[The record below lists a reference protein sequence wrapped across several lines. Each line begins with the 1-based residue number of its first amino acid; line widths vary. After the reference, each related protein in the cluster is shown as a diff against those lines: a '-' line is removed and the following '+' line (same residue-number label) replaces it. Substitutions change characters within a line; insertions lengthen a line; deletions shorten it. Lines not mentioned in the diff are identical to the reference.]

1 MTLENTASR
10 IESMR
15 NRYGSELAIL
25 AHHYQ
30 QDEVV
35 AHADYLGDSLE
46 LARKISTLQ
55 ARRIVMCGV
64 YFMAESAAIL
74 AAKGQEV
81 SIPNPS
87 AGCPLSNMAPAWLVE
102 KKLYELNSQGRRIIP
117 LAYVNTS
124 AAVKSLCGRFEGSVC
139 TSANASRMLDWALDQ
154 GDGVL
159 FLPDKNLGRNTA
171 KALGIPQKDQ
181 VMLDLRT
188 KTDGTQG
195 RLFFWPGL
203 CIVHNIIKVHHIEH
217 IRQAHPEARII
228 VHPECLPEVVDLAD
242 ASGSTSGI
250 IRYVQ
255 DAPPGALIYVGTEI
269 NLVQRLAREYA
280 PDKTVRPVLKTA
292 CSNMAKIT
300 ADNLAEH
307 LENIDQAQIVTVPAE
322 VQENALLALE
332 RMLKVCA

>member
-1 MTLENTASR
+1 MTLQKTASR

-15 NRYGSELAIL
+15 TRYGSELAIL

-35 AHADYLGDSLE
+35 VHADYFGDSLE
-46 LARKISTLQ
+46 LAQKISILQ

-102 KKLYELNSQGRRIIP
+102 KKLQELNSQGRRIIP

-124 AAVKSLCGRFEGSVC
+124 AAVKALCGRFGGSVC
-139 TSANASRMLDWALDQ
+139 TSANASQMLAWALDQ
-154 GDGVL
+154 GDGVV

-171 KALGIPQKDQ
+171 KALGIPQKDH

-188 KTDGTQG
+188 KAEATQG

-203 CIVHNIIKVHHIEH
+203 CIVHNIIKVRHIEH
-217 IRQAHPEARII
+217 IRQAHPEAKII

-250 IRYVQ
+250 IRYVREAQ
-255 DAPPGALIYVGTEI
+255 PGSLIYVGTEI
-269 NLVQRLAREYA
+269 HLVQRLAREYA
-280 PDKTVRPVLKTA
+280 PDKIVRPVLETA

-307 LENIDQAQIVTVPAE
+307 LENIDQAQTVTVSDE
-322 VQENALLALE
+322 VQQNALLALE
-332 RMLKVCA
+332 RMLEVCA

>member
-1 MTLENTASR
+1 MTLQKTASR

-15 NRYGSELAIL
+15 TRYGSELAIL

-35 AHADYLGDSLE
+35 VHADYLGDSLE
-46 LARKISTLQ
+46 LAQKISTLQ

-81 SIPNPS
+81 SIPNPR

-102 KKLYELNSQGRRIIP
+102 KKLHELNSQGRRIIP

-124 AAVKSLCGRFEGSVC
+124 AAVKSLCGRFGGSVC
-139 TSANASRMLDWALDQ
+139 TSANASRMLAWALDQ

-171 KALGIPQKDQ
+171 KALGIPQKDH

-188 KTDGTQG
+188 KADGTQG

-203 CIVHNIIKVHHIEH
+203 CIVHNIMKVHHIEH
-217 IRQAHPEARII
+217 IRQAHPEAKII

-250 IRYVQ
+250 IRYVR
-255 DAPPGALIYVGTEI
+255 DAQPGALIYVGTEI
-269 NLVQRLAREYA
+269 HLVQRLAREYA
-280 PDKTVRPVLKTA
+280 PDKTVRPVLETA

-307 LENIDQAQIVTVPAE
+307 LENIDQPQIVTVPAE
-322 VQENALLALE
+322 VQQNALLALE
-332 RMLKVCA
+332 RMLEVCA

>member
-81 SIPNPS
+81 SIPNPR

-102 KKLYELNSQGRRIIP
+102 KKLHELNSQGRRIVP

-124 AAVKSLCGRFEGSVC
+124 AAVKALCGRFGGSVC

-203 CIVHNIIKVHHIEH
+203 CIVHNIIKVHHIER
-217 IRQAHPEARII
+217 IRQAHPEAKII